1 MLGILSHIKSIETV
15 FNDDILFQY
24 KRDEP
29 IEHSLNYTNPAVQD
43 HHNHNHISHHLRYQ
57 RRTSLDSGSDSSSES
72 EGKLSFLRL
81 YFFLG
86 KYSLKCEFRNFET
99 EVIRTEGKRRR
110 YPRTV
115 EQCEREIQ
123 RLQSSL
129 DTLRSQVGDEN
140 GSDIGGR
147 DSNDDPLSAQNSDI
161 KMRGIIAK

>member
-1 MLGILSHIKSIETV
+1 M
-15 FNDDILFQY
+15 N
-24 KRDEP
+24 
-29 IEHSLNYTNPAVQD
+29 
-43 HHNHNHISHHLRYQ
+43 
-57 RRTSLDSGSDSSSES
+57 
-72 EGKLSFLRL
+72 
-81 YFFLG
+81 
-86 KYSLKCEFRNFET
+86 LKT

-129 DTLRSQVGDEN
+129 DTLRSQLGDEN